1 MSAFEHEREPDGAWD
16 LLEAYRAEAG
26 FFFASPAHTLL
37 ARCSYV
43 DLISQSHAADLL
55 AHVEHALAQ
64 ARAAGEANPVV
75 VGAIPFSPDAPAYL
89 ALPSQ
94 VSWGGP
100 LHAEA
105 PPQAAL
111 ARLPACRIQAVPA
124 PAEYML
130 GVERALE
137 RLDAG
142 DLRKVV
148 LSRSLQLTADSPLD
162 VRAILGNLARHNQTG
177 YTFAVPLPTRRTLVG
192 ASPELLVARRGAQ
205 VIANPLAGSVARAA
219 DPAEDARRA
228 AALRESAKD
237 LHEHAVVVE
246 AVAAALA
253 PFCRSIDVPDPEVI
267 STATMW
273 HLSTTLTGDLH
284 PDAPSALGLA
294 LALHPTPAVCG
305 TPTEAARATISEI
318 EPFDRGFFTGMVGWG
333 DAAGDGEW
341 IVTIRCAEVVDRSL
355 RLYAGAGVVAGS
367 LPAAELSETAA
378 KFRTMLIAMGL
389 DEGEAH

>member
-1 MSAFEHEREPDGAWD
+1 MSAFEYERIPEAAWP
-16 LLEAYRAEAG
+16 LLDAYRAEAG

-43 DLISQSHAADLL
+43 DLICQSHAAGLL
-55 AHVEHALAQ
+55 AHVEEALGRAQ
-64 ARAAGEANPVV
+64 AAGEANPVV
-75 VGAIPFSPDAPAYL
+75 VGAIPFAPDAPAYL
-89 ALPSQ
+89 AMPSQ
-94 VSWGGP
+94 VCWAGP

-105 PPQAAL
+105 PPAAP
-111 ARLPACRIQAVPA
+111 ARLPRCRIRAVPA
-124 PAEYML
+124 PADYML

-148 LSRSLQLTADSPLD
+148 LSRSLHLTADSPLD
-162 VRAILGNLARHNQTG
+162 VRAILGNLARHNRAG

-192 ASPELLVARRGAQ
+192 ASPELLVSRRGAQ
-205 VIANPLAGSVARAA
+205 VIANPLAGSVPRAA
-219 DPAEDARRA
+219 DPGEDARRA
-228 AALRESAKD
+228 AALRVSPKD

-246 AVAAALA
+246 AVAAALE
-253 PFCRSIDVPDPEVI
+253 PFCQAIDVPEPEVI

-273 HLSTTLTGDLH
+273 HLSTTLTGELRA
-284 PDAPSALGLA
+284 DAPSSLGLA

-305 TPTEAARATISEI
+305 TPTEAARAAISEI

-333 DAAGDGEW
+333 DARGDGEW

-367 LPAAELSETAA
+367 LPSAELDETAA
-378 KFRTMLIAMGL
+378 KFRTMLIAMGI
-389 DEGEAH
+389 DGEGEVH